1 MASPAGTAAYLQQLQ
16 ALMPRGRAWTRDAD
30 ATLTALLRAFAAGMA
45 ALDLKAL
52 QARIDI
58 LPSRT
63 TDLIDEWERTVGLP
77 DACSEEAATGIA
89 ARRAAVVERLVARP
103 DLNPRTFVDLAR
115 SFGLT
120 VTVDEQDQARA
131 GMIDGLDVSGDRWRH
146 VWWITVTADESRF
159 KSVLDDVSTPL
170 LTFDVGDE
178 FLCRLRRLN
187 PAHAHLELSV
197 SLAT

>member
-1 MASPAGTAAYLQQLQ
+1 MAGRVGTAGYLQQLQ
-16 ALMPRGRAWTRDAD
+16 ALMPRGRAWTRDAG
-30 ATLTALLRAFAAGMA
+30 ATLTALLRAFAAGMS

-52 QARIDI
+52 QARIDV

-77 DACSEEAATGIA
+77 DECSEEAATGLA
-89 ARRAAVVERLVARP
+89 ARRAVVVERLVSRV
-103 DLNPRTFVDLAR
+103 DLNQQTFKALAR

-120 VTVDEQDQARA
+120 VTVDEQDQPRA
-131 GMIDGLDVSGDRWRH
+131 GMIDGLDVTGGRWRH

-170 LTFDVGDE
+170 LEFGVADE

-197 SLAT
+197 SLA